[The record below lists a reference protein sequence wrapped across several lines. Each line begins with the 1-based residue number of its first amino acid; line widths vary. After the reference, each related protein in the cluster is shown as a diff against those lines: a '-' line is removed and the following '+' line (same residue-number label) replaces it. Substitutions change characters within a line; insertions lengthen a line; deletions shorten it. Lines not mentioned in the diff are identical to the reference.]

1 MNPTTLVRNYDM
13 IVAQLFHALSAIVYR
28 TLLCKTPW
36 SYTHIFIEFENN
48 KQYSDTCETDQS
60 ALQGDGSSGAA
71 TDPVVPISLEGGPQP
86 TLVMGATKPPRPP
99 ENKRIDLGQV

>member
-36 SYTHIFIEFENN
+36 SYMHTFIASKTIHNTAILV
-48 KQYSDTCETDQS
+48 KRIKADYKKMVLAGQR
-60 ALQGDGSSGAA
+60 
-71 TDPVVPISLEGGPQP
+71 P
-86 TLVMGATKPPRPP
+86 TLWF
-99 ENKRIDLGQV
+99 QSH